1 MHSTKL
7 PKHKQILVQRMQ
19 RKIPFQASRIRPGIL
34 PEKQLHDKRRHR
46 NNKQPEL
53 RRMRVVEREKNSN
66 QHRKN
71 RQRHNS
77 PSTKIRNTH
86 SRKKVLRN
94 LQTIP
99 RFSKSQKR
107 RSNIPHATLHKP
119 VRRTRNVQERNRR
132 KSNATKQKSLG
143 DRTTSNQDKTRNEK
157 RKKNNRRKT
166 NKTKTNTTTKRT
178 NEKMLHSKKRPKQKL
193 GRHSSR

>member
-1 MHSTKL
+1 MHITKL
-7 PKHKQILVQRMQ
+7 PKHKPIFVQRMQ

-34 PEKQLHDKRRHR
+34 PEKQLHDKRRYR

-77 PSTKIRNTH
+77 PSAKIRNTH

-94 LQTIP
+94 LQTIS

-107 RSNIPHATLHKP
+107 RSNIPHATLHRP
-119 VRRTRNVQERNRR
+119 IRRTRNVQARNRR

-143 DRTTSNQDKTRNEK
+143 DRTTSNQ
-157 RKKNNRRKT
+157 

-178 NEKMLHSKKRPKQKL
+178 NEKMLHSKKRPKQKM